1 MCPDISEMTKIVSI
15 INLKGGVGKTTLTVA
30 LAEFV
35 AISNPQKKVLVIDL
49 DPQSNSSAALIGEDK
64 WSEHVKNGRT
74 LFTLFKDQLDDT
86 VNFDLNASIVK
97 KASNL
102 SGGLPNLHVLP
113 SSLEFIGIQDRIVNI
128 SQTALIRPI
137 DVLSNSLGSLL
148 GQYDLVLVDC
158 PPSLGLVT
166 RNGLI
171 MSDYFLIPVIPDRLS
186 TWGIPEILSE
196 MEKFKRKSGARLDP
210 LGIVVSMYRSNVS
223 RHSATVNELEAN
235 HRVKGWPR
243 VFRAKIPL
251 AAKVADSTDW
261 EAQGVNTLKQKYG
274 WAGTNS
280 FESISDVVEEFTS
293 YVF

>member
-1 MCPDISEMTKIVSI
+1 MSTVVSI

-30 LAEFV
+30 LAEFIAV
-35 AISNPQKKVLVIDL
+35 NHPRKKVLVIDL
-49 DPQSNSSAALIGEDK
+49 DPQSNSSAVLIGEDK
-64 WSEHVKNGRT
+64 WSEHVKAGHT
-74 LFTLFKDQLDDT
+74 LFTLFKDQLEDT
-86 VNFDLNASIVK
+86 ATFDLNATIVK

-102 SGGLPNLHVLP
+102 GGGLTNLHVLP
-113 SSLEFIGIQDRIVNI
+113 SSLEFIGIQDRIINI
-128 SQTALIRPI
+128 SQTALIRPT
-137 DVLSNSLGSLL
+137 DVLSSSLQVLL
-148 GQYDLVLVDC
+148 GGYDLVLIDC

-196 MEKFKRKSGARLDP
+196 MERFKRKTSAKLSP

-235 HRVKGWPR
+235 HRRKGWPR
-243 VFRAKIPL
+243 VFRSKIPL

-274 WAGTNS
+274 WAGTSS
-280 FESISDVVEEFTS
+280 FESMTDVVEEFTS
-293 YVF
+293 HVF